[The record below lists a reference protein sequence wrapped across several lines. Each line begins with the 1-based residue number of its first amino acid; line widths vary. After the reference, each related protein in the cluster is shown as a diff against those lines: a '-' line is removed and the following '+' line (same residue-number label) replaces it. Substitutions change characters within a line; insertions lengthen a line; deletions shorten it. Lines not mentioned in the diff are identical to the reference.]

1 LHIAPVWYFTPFY
14 SMLRAVTGEFATVL
28 ALILLAVVFFA
39 ARKLPK
45 IFTAPLWIV
54 GLGVAV
60 SLGLLP
66 GLANM
71 FGFLA
76 PVLTPLL
83 KAMPFLGGIDAKF
96 WGVVAMGGGV
106 VILFFLPW
114 LDYSPVKS
122 IRYRAGWHKYMYAVF
137 VIDFL
142 ALGYLGT
149 LPPSEVGGRI
159 SQIGTLFYFGFF
171 LLMPWWSR
179 IGDPK
184 PVPSRVNFVAH

>member
-1 LHIAPVWYFTPFY
+1 
-14 SMLRAVTGEFATVL
+14 
-28 ALILLAVVFFA
+28 
-39 ARKLPK
+39 
-45 IFTAPLWIV
+45 
-54 GLGVAV
+54 
-60 SLGLLP
+60 
-66 GLANM
+66 
-71 FGFLA
+71 
-76 PVLTPLL
+76 
-83 KAMPFLGGIDAKF
+83 
-96 WGVVAMGGGV
+96 
-106 VILFFLPW
+106 
-114 LDYSPVKS
+114 
-122 IRYRAGWHKYMYAVF
+122 MYAVF

>member
-1 LHIAPVWYFTPFY
+1 
-14 SMLRAVTGEFATVL
+14 M
-28 ALILLAVVFFA
+28 
-39 ARKLPK
+39 
-45 IFTAPLWIV
+45 

-60 SLGLLP
+60 SLGMLP

-76 PVLTPLL
+76 PLLMPLL
-83 KAMPFLGGIDAKF
+83 KALPLLGGIDAKF

-137 VIDFL
+137 VVDFL

-149 LPPSEVGGRI
+149 LPPSEIGGRI

-171 LLMPWWSR
+171 LAMPWWSQ

-184 PVPSRVNFVAH
+184 PVPSRVTFVAH